1 MRERQCIDGEGGASG
16 CRQSVACGEK
26 MLRTCYVRDG
36 SVETP
41 RVWICRP
48 LCVGVS
54 IAGS

>member
-26 MLRTCYVRDG
+26 MLGTCYVRDG
-36 SVETP
+36 SVQTP
-41 RVWICRP
+41 GVWICRP